1 MINPLI
7 YQTSNMIQL
16 LKFLSLITATMA
28 HSCPFHAKNTLDAIN
43 VLSSTK
49 TCTFLALSFSPNDE
63 STIRIATALKSTQSV
78 QSFYLSPEFI
88 LKSDNDQRIATLL
101 NAIQENTNSPIKTLG
116 LWHERTSEC
125 TDIST
130 TMVASSVISLL
141 KSNVKINGLSIQNHP
156 LGTKQIQMF
165 SETIHQ
171 VGLETLS
178 IKVTEDLINLQE
190 RDQALGTLFEN
201 LGSSASMKSLT
212 IEPIHILGSIGVQS
226 GSATQLGA
234 GLIQNPGTLRQ
245 LELRGLKSWQGM

>member
-1 MINPLI
+1 
-7 YQTSNMIQL
+7 MIQL

-63 STIRIATALKSTQSV
+63 SIEKIATALKSSQSV

-88 LKSDNDQRIATLL
+88 LKSDNDKRITTLL

-130 TMVASSVISLL
+130 TTVASSVISLL
-141 KSNVKINGLSIQNHP
+141 KSDVKINGLSIQNHP

-190 RDQALGTLFEN
+190 RDQALGALFEN
-201 LGSSASMKSLT
+201 LGSSSSMKSLT

>member
-1 MINPLI
+1 
-7 YQTSNMIQL
+7 
-16 LKFLSLITATMA
+16 MA

-63 STIRIATALKSTQSV
+63 SIEKIATALKSSQSV

-88 LKSDNDQRIATLL
+88 LKSDNDKRITTLL

-130 TMVASSVISLL
+130 TTVASSVISLL
-141 KSNVKINGLSIQNHP
+141 KSDVKINGLSIQNHP

-190 RDQALGTLFEN
+190 RDQALGALFEN
-201 LGSSASMKSLT
+201 LGSSTTAMKSLT